1 MEMFSSVSEI
11 LDFAIAQ
18 EIAANQ
24 LYLRMAS
31 RMGSPAMRKV
41 FEVFANEELEHKAKL
56 ENMKIQKVVAPPEQV
71 ADLKISDYVVAG
83 EPRSDMNYQDALI
96 LAMKEE
102 KAAFKLYNKLATL
115 VEDVSFRKTFLVL
128 AQEEAKHKLRFEI
141 EYDDVILRDN

>member
-24 LYLRMAS
+24 LYLRMA
-31 RMGSPAMRKV
+31 RGMGSPAMRKV
-41 FEVFANEELEHKAKL
+41 FEEFANEELEHKAKL
-56 ENMKIQKVVAPPEQV
+56 EKMKIQKVAAPPEQV
-71 ADLKISDYVVAG
+71 ADLKISDYVVG
-83 EPRSDMNYQDALI
+83 QEPSSDMSYQDALI

-102 KAAFKLYNKLATL
+102 KAAFKLYSKLATL
-115 VEDVSFRKTFLVL
+115 VEDVSFRKTFLGL

-141 EYDDVILRDN
+141 EYDDVILKDN